1 MKLRTKSI
9 ITLVAMLLSGIGAFA
24 EDGTSSPQWTVSYQ
38 YDGEAS
44 TSDAPG
50 IVECTFSGTT
60 ATIVCRPLEGN
71 YITAEDIIV
80 EKTVSGDKAQTREVG
95 IDSTPITITAASTNT
110 TPRAESSYTFTAEA
124 DPNLTYEIKANFHQL
139 KDLDTYALI
148 ALPENTIYTYTG
160 QDIEPEFTVTAA
172 GVDLT
177 AGTDYTF
184 KPTYM
189 NNPKIE
195 EGKDVF
201 LLNGD
206 GDSFNKTASDA
217 VSITAFRPYFMASA
231 TAGSR
236 SRKVQQI
243 VFGQSDS
250 HFGIDER
257 DPREKDNE
265 GTLSIYTK
273 NHKVVVASTL
283 KQTVDVNIIT
293 PAGVTLNT
301 VTVEPGQ
308 TVETRMTNR
317 GVYLV
322 QSADGRH
329 KKKLAVR

>member
-1 MKLRTKSI
+1 
-9 ITLVAMLLSGIGAFA
+9 
-24 EDGTSSPQWTVSYQ
+24 
-38 YDGEAS
+38 
-44 TSDAPG
+44 
-50 IVECTFSGTT
+50 
-60 ATIVCRPLEGN
+60 
-71 YITAEDIIV
+71 
-80 EKTVSGDKAQTREVG
+80 
-95 IDSTPITITAASTNT
+95 
-110 TPRAESSYTFTAEA
+110 
-124 DPNLTYEIKANFHQL
+124 
-139 KDLDTYALI
+139 
-148 ALPENTIYTYTG
+148 
-160 QDIEPEFTVTAA
+160 
-172 GVDLT
+172 
-177 AGTDYTF
+177 
-184 KPTYM
+184 
-189 NNPKIE
+189 
-195 EGKDVF
+195 
-201 LLNGD
+201 
-206 GDSFNKTASDA
+206 
-217 VSITAFRPYFMASA
+217 MASA

-273 NHKVVVASTL
+273 NHKVVVESTL